1 MKRLAIF
8 ICLVLTVVLAAIV
21 GTATNSGVDLLVA
34 TWILGGIT
42 AFISK
47 SYKANYLTLGVIV
60 VTIVYV
66 LVNTSNW
73 SWNWLD
79 YAVVIERLLAV
90 ITTVWSMKIQ
100 KNFPA

>member
-8 ICLVLTVVLAAIV
+8 ICLVLTVVLAVIV
-21 GTATNSGVDLLVA
+21 GTATNPGVDLLVA

-47 SYKANYLTLGVIV
+47 SYRANYLTLGVIAIA
-60 VTIVYV
+60 IVYV
-66 LVNTSNW
+66 LFNTSNW

-79 YAVVIERLLAV
+79 YVVVIERLLAI
-90 ITTVWSMKIQ
+90 ITTVWSMKTQ
-100 KNFPA
+100 KNFPT

>member
-1 MKRLAIF
+1 MKRLVIF

-47 SYKANYLTLGVIV
+47 NYKANYLTLGVIV
-60 VTIVYV
+60 VALVYV
-66 LVNTSNW
+66 LFNTSNW
-73 SWNWLD
+73 NWNWLD

-90 ITTVWSMKIQ
+90 ITTIWSMKTQ
-100 KNFPA
+100 KNFPV